1 MNISKN
7 FNPYPFEYHSE
18 IELKIDLIANLG
30 MGVGRHNNW
39 VVMVPFVL
47 VGEIVKVRIYKN
59 HTNYSEADLLEII
72 KPSRHRVSPK
82 CSLFSKCGGCQ
93 YQHIDYPEQLKIK
106 TKQVEDLLEK
116 NGSIK
121 HTVLMAKPSPKVY
134 GYRTKITPHYQKPDK
149 LGKQP
154 IGFLAYGRRY
164 DIVDVNNCPIATEAI
179 NNELPSIRTKA
190 QLEGGRKRRKRGGTL
205 LIRETLEG
213 IATNPKDIVS
223 EKVGSYTFQ
232 FKAGEFFQN
241 NASIISNLVDYVKES
256 VSVDSVDYL
265 VDAYCGVGL
274 FALSCSDLFKS
285 VVGIEISEASIQLA
299 NANAC
304 IHNISNVRFK
314 IGKAE
319 SIFYNLEFAGT
330 SSSLIID
337 PPRKGCDLAFIDQVL
352 AFRPKCIVYVSC
364 DPSTQARD
372 LRLFIDGGYNLIEVQ
387 PFDLFPHTRHIESV
401 AILHKQ

>member
-1 MNISKN
+1 MKITKN
-7 FNPYPFEYHSE
+7 FNTYPFEYHSV
-18 IELKIDLIANLG
+18 IELQIDFIANLG
-30 MGVGRHNNW
+30 LGVGRYNNW

-59 HTNYSEADLLEII
+59 HTNYSEADLLEVI
-72 KPSRHRVSPK
+72 KPSSYRVFPK
-82 CSLFSKCGGCQ
+82 CTLFSKCGGCQ
-93 YQHIDYPEQLKIK
+93 YQHITYSEQLNIK
-106 TKQVEDLLEK
+106 TKQVQDLLMK
-116 NGSIK
+116 NGSIN
-121 HTVLMAKPSPKVY
+121 HDVLIAKPSPKVY
-134 GYRTKITPHYQKPDK
+134 GYRTKITPHYQRPNKD
-149 LGKQP
+149 GQQP
-154 IGFLAYGRRY
+154 IGFLAHGRRY
-164 DIVDVNNCPIATEAI
+164 DIIDVQNCPIATDAI
-179 NNELPSIRTKA
+179 NNELPSIRAKA
-190 QLEGGRKRRKRGGTL
+190 RLEGGKKRRKRGGTL
-205 LIRETLEG
+205 LIRDTLEG

-223 EKVGSYTFQ
+223 EKVGPYTFQ

-241 NASIISNLVDYVKES
+241 NASIVSDLVDYVKEA

-274 FALSCSDLFKS
+274 FALSCSDLFKAI
-285 VVGIEISEASIQLA
+285 VGIEISEPAIQLA

-304 IHNISNVRFK
+304 IHNLSNVRFK

-319 SIFYNLEFAGT
+319 YIFQDLEFPGF

-352 AFRPKCIVYVSC
+352 DFSPRRIVYVSC

-372 LRLFIDGGYNLIEVQ
+372 LRLFIDAGYNLIEVQ

-401 AILHKQ
+401 AVLHKD